1 MTKSGLSRREVAL
14 VAGAL
19 LLPIPLLATTGLS
32 LPLPGLVE
40 RAVASLLPA
49 AVSVTEPGATA
60 VAPGSQATPA
70 GSATAGT
77 PRSVRDITSR
87 RRGATDGAA
96 SGLARTTNGGS
107 IGVNAPGTANPPTDG
122 GTPSGG
128 EPVPGADPGPQVIP
142 AAPPLAPPLAPPD
155 TVTSAAPDAVPDE
168 PLPSAE
174 LPVDVSVGE
183 NGAGIGSDA
192 GASVD
197 VTIDNG
203 PAVDVGTPPL
213 PPVPPVQVP

>member
-1 MTKSGLSRREVAL
+1 VTKSGLSRREVAL

-49 AVSVTEPGATA
+49 AVSVTEPGAPA

-87 RRGATDGAA
+87 RREATDGAA

-142 AAPPLAPPLAPPD
+142 AAEPLAPPD
-155 TVTSAAPDAVPDE
+155 TVTSAAPDVVPDE

-174 LPVDVSVGE
+174 PPVDVSVGE

-192 GASVD
+192 GASID

>member
-96 SGLARTTNGGS
+96 SGLARRTNGGS

-142 AAPPLAPPLAPPD
+142 AAPPLAPPD
-155 TVTSAAPDAVPDE
+155 TVTSAAPDDVPDE

>member
-1 MTKSGLSRREVAL
+1 VTKFGLSRREVAL

-49 AVSVTEPGATA
+49 AVSATEPGATA

-70 GSATAGT
+70 RSATAGA

-87 RRGATDGAA
+87 RRGAANGAA

-107 IGVNAPGTANPPTDG
+107 IGVDAPGTGNPPTDG

-128 EPVPGADPGPQVIP
+128 DPVPGADPGPQVIP
-142 AAPPLAPPLAPPD
+142 VAPPLPPPD
-155 TVTSAAPDAVPDE
+155 IVSSAPDPVPDK
-168 PLPSAE
+168 PLPGGE
-174 LPVDVSVGE
+174 VPVEVSVGE
-183 NGAGIGSDA
+183 SEAGIGSDA
-192 GASVD
+192 GLSVD
-197 VTIDNG
+197 VTTDNG
-203 PAVDVGTPPL
+203 PGVNVGTPPL
-213 PPVPPVQVP
+213 PPVPPVLVP

>member
-77 PRSVRDITSR
+77 PRSVRNITSR
-87 RRGATDGAA
+87 RRGAADGAA
-96 SGLARTTNGGS
+96 SGLARTTDGGS
-107 IGVNAPGTANPPTDG
+107 IGVDAPGIANPPTDG

-128 EPVPGADPGPQVIP
+128 DPVPGADPGPQIIP
-142 AAPPLAPPLAPPD
+142 APPPLAPPD
-155 TVTSAAPDAVPDE
+155 TVSSAAPDAVPDE
-168 PLPSAE
+168 PLLGAE

-197 VTIDNG
+197 VTTDNG